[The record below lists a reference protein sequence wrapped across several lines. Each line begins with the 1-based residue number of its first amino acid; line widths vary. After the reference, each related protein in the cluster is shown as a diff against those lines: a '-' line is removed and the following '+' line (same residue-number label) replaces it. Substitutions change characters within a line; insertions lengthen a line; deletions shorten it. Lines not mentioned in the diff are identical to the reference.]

1 MSIFLVKK
9 SGKIRVEIYDR
20 NFNNG
25 IPLKR
30 VISDPKKLIPE
41 FNAKAF
47 ELSTEN
53 LGK

>member
-1 MSIFLVKK
+1 MSLFLVKK
-9 SGKIRVEIYDR
+9 SGKIRVEFYDK

-25 IPLKR
+25 RPLKR
-30 VISDPKKLIPE
+30 DIADPKKLIPE
-41 FNAKAF
+41 FNAKTF